1 MRYDVIVVG
10 AGPAGSTAAR
20 ECASRGL
27 SVLVLDKAEFPRD
40 KPCGGAVTVRVGDML
55 PFELT
60 PVVERVVHG
69 IHMST
74 GRSGGFDRRSR
85 KELAYLT
92 QRRHLDTF
100 LLEQAVEAGA
110 RLREKSPVRDVER
123 HPSHVVVKTDDT
135 SYIGATLVVADG
147 ANGAAAKLAGVDV
160 GLTLGIAIEGNVT
173 PSGMF
178 PKRWEDT
185 LGIEL
190 GGIPGGYGWL
200 FPKEDH
206 LNIGIGGWKY
216 VGPSLRARLDE
227 LVRFYGYEPADLW
240 GLKGHHLPLRNRN
253 SPLVDGNVLLV
264 GDAAG
269 LLDPMTGEG
278 IFTAVWSGK
287 SAAKNLAAYLG
298 EETHD
303 LDGYR
308 RDVERGLIPD
318 LRISRQFHDLFH
330 LSPGFFMSV
339 ERRTSILWQVLCR
352 IMRGEQTYAGMM
364 LKHPAMATITDFVSD
379 LIRVTP
385 LLQRRAGLRD
395 PAPPERFFQ
404 KSSAHRAYPQA

>member
-1 MRYDVIVVG
+1 MQYDVIVVG
-10 AGPAGSTAAR
+10 AGPAGSTTAR
-20 ECASRGL
+20 ECVSRGL
-27 SVLVLDKAEFPRD
+27 SVVILDKAEFPRD
-40 KPCGGAVTVRVGDML
+40 KPCGGAVTVRVAGML

-60 PVVERVVHG
+60 PVIERVVYG

-74 GRSGGFDRRSR
+74 GRSDGFDRRSR

-100 LLEQAVEAGA
+100 LLERAIEAGA
-110 RLREKSPVRDVER
+110 YLRERSPVREVER
-123 HPSHVVVKTDDT
+123 HPSHVIVRTDDA
-135 SYIGATLVVADG
+135 SYEGSTLVVADG
-147 ANGAAAKLAGVDV
+147 ANGATAKLAGIEV
-160 GLTLGIAIEGNVT
+160 GLTMGIAFEGNVT
-173 PSGMF
+173 PSGEF
-178 PKRWEDT
+178 PKKWEDT
-185 LGIEL
+185 LAIEL
-190 GGIPGGYGWL
+190 GGVPGGYGWL

-303 LDGYR
+303 LEGYR
-308 RDVERGLIPD
+308 RDVEQGLIPD

-339 ERRTSILWQVLCR
+339 ERRTSILWRVLSR

-364 LKHPAMATITDFVSD
+364 LKHPAMATATDFISD
-379 LIRVTP
+379 LVRVSP

-404 KSSAHRAYPQA
+404 KGSGHRAYPQA